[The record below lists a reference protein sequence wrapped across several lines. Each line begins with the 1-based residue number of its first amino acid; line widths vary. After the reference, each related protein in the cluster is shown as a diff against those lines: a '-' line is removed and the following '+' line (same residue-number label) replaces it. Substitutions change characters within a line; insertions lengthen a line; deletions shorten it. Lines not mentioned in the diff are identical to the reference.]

1 LSRLGTLIQGQWG
14 TSSAPTQT
22 QLRQLQIVEES
33 YRSFRARLEKILETD
48 LKTLLRDAF
57 ANGVPWTPGQDS
69 GEN

>member
-1 LSRLGTLIQGQWG
+1 
-14 TSSAPTQT
+14 
-22 QLRQLQIVEES
+22 VEES